1 MAKKT
6 DLTNPF
12 AKTISEPVTP
22 TIDNSDL
29 DIGNIKPLSA
39 GVKQGEIDALQTIAN
54 EMEIARNALI
64 RAAIRYFIKSY
75 REGKVTKTS
84 LFDTQ
89 TITKVTLK

>member
-1 MAKKT
+1 
-6 DLTNPF
+6 
-12 AKTISEPVTP
+12 
-22 TIDNSDL
+22 
-29 DIGNIKPLSA
+29 
-39 GVKQGEIDALQTIAN
+39 
-54 EMEIARNALI
+54 MEIARNALI